1 MPELSFTV
9 VDIAPE
15 PYAAAPN
22 LIARLLVWRVARRV
36 PSEARA

>member
-15 PYAAAPN
+15 PYAVVPN
-22 LIARLLVWRVARRV
+22 LLARIRI
-36 PSEARA
+36 E